1 MLVSADALNLGRLD
15 QTVADESKLR
25 YRDIRVW
32 AVSVF
37 YEDMWYLMN
46 DDTGGENGNK
56 KSW

>member
-25 YRDIRVW
+25 YRDIRVS

-37 YEDMWYLMN
+37 YEDRWYLN
-46 DDTGGENGNK
+46 D
-56 KSW
+56 